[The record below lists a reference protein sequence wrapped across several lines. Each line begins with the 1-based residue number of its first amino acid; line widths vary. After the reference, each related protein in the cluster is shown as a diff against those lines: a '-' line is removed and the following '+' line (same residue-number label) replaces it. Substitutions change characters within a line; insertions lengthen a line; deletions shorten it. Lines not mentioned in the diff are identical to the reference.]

1 MGLDGTVD
9 TGLIQVQRAHT
20 NYIVPIASILALPMW
35 LKSGYSSTLEV
46 FFLGFFFGDYHHL
59 ISCDEIIY

>member
-46 FFLGFFFGDYHHL
+46 FFLGFFFW
-59 ISCDEIIY
+59 